1 MDVHTHFQMEL
12 EELKENLLKMAALVE
27 EAINNAVQSLVKR
40 DSELAKKTLDGEDRI
55 NKLEIAIEDMCLK
68 LLALRQ
74 PMAADLRF
82 ITSAMKIITDLE
94 RIGDQAVN
102 IAERAVSLNEE
113 PQLKPYIDIPR
124 MAEIAQS
131 MVKDVLDAF
140 VNKDSKLARL
150 VCERDDLVD
159 GLNDQVFRELLTYMI
174 SDPKTIT
181 RAVHLMIV
189 CRCLERIGD
198 HATNI
203 AEDVIFMVDAL
214 VIKHHADVQEDKK
227 ALGITNLANSGIRK
241 LEIPQFLNPL
251 IPQLVNSW
259 PLLRKILIP
268 ILTSLKN
275 K

>member
-1 MDVHTHFQMEL
+1 V
-12 EELKENLLKMAALVE
+12 
-27 EAINNAVQSLVKR
+27 
-40 DSELAKKTLDGEDRI
+40 
-55 NKLEIAIEDMCLK
+55 CLR

-74 PMAADLRF
+74 PMAVDLRF
-82 ITSAMKIITDLE
+82 ITSAMKMVTDLE

-102 IAERAVSLNEE
+102 IAERAVSLNQE

-140 VNKDSKLARL
+140 VNRDSKLARS

-174 SDPKTIT
+174 SDPKTTT

-189 CRCLERIGD
+189 SRCLERIAD

-214 VIKHHADVQEDKK
+214 VIKHHADEKK
-227 ALGITNLANSGIRK
+227 EG
-241 LEIPQFLNPL
+241 
-251 IPQLVNSW
+251 
-259 PLLRKILIP
+259 
-268 ILTSLKN
+268 
-275 K
+275 